1 MGLAMDY
8 NTFEPPSTLHTL
20 VKCFWTLK
28 SNIGDK
34 LEKQRIVP
42 DGCMEMIFHFGDPYK
57 QYLSDGSVI
66 IQPRCFV
73 FGQITSPL
81 DIEPTGRTGIFAVRF
96 HPESF
101 MPFSTKPVH
110 EMENK
115 AVSLVELYGEDGL
128 RFEQEILAAKTTEER
143 IEICETF
150 LMGRLSTPEAM
161 DRIVKSSVETIL
173 SLNGN
178 LSVEELTQNLNVNRR
193 QLERR
198 FSSVIGISPKQLAR
212 IVRLQATIKM
222 LLNGQFTSLT
232 AVAYEGDFYDQAHF
246 IKDFKAFTGMSP
258 KKFYA
263 DNFKMSSLFYGTE

>member
-1 MGLAMDY
+1 MDY
-8 NTFEPPSTLHTL
+8 NTFEPPSTLHKL
-20 VKCFWTLK
+20 VKCFWILE

-57 QYLSDGSVI
+57 QYLSDGDVI

-81 DIEPTGRTGIFAVRF
+81 DIEPTGCTGIFAVRF
-96 HPESF
+96 YPESF
-101 MPFSTKPVH
+101 NPFATIPISN
-110 EMENK
+110 MENR
-115 AVSLVELYGEDGL
+115 AVPLAELFGQAGIHL
-128 RFEQEILAAKTTEER
+128 EQEVISAQTTEER
-143 IEICETF
+143 IGLCEKF
-150 LMGRLSTPEAM
+150 LIARLTTPETI
-161 DRIVKSSVETIL
+161 DRVVKSSVETIL
-173 SLNGN
+173 SLNGQ
-178 LSVEELTQNLNVNRR
+178 LSVDELVQHVDISRR

-212 IVRLQATIKM
+212 IIRLQATIKM

-232 AVAYEGDFYDQAHF
+232 AVAYDGDFYDQAHF
-246 IKDFKAFTGMSP
+246 IKDFKAFTGLSP

-263 DNFKMSSLFYGTE
+263 GNFKMSSLFSGTE

>member
-1 MGLAMDY
+1 MDY

-20 VKCFWTLK
+20 IKCFWTLE

-42 DGCMEMIFHFGDPYK
+42 DGCMEMIFHFGDLYK

-81 DIEPTGRTGIFAVRF
+81 DIEPTGCTGIFAVRF
-96 HPESF
+96 FPEGF
-101 MPFSTKPVH
+101 VPFSTLPIS
-110 EMENK
+110 EMENR
-115 AVSLVELYGEDGL
+115 AVPLSELFGQAGIHL
-128 RFEQEILAAKTTEER
+128 EQEVISAQTTEER
-143 IEICETF
+143 IVLCEKF
-150 LMGRLSTPEAM
+150 LISRLTTPATI
-161 DRIVKSSVETIL
+161 DRVVKSSVETIL
-173 SLNGN
+173 NLNGQ
-178 LSVEELTQNLNVNRR
+178 LSVNELIQHVGISRR

-198 FSSVIGISPKQLAR
+198 FSSVVGISPKQLAR
-212 IVRLQATIKM
+212 IIRLQATIKM